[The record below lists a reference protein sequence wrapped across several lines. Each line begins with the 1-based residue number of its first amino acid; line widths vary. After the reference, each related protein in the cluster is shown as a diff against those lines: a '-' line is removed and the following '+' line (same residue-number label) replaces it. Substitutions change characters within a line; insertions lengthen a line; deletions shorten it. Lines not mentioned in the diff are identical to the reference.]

1 MIPEIR
7 PSRGGPTTNPGTF
20 PRVPSGTV
28 VSLMPGNGS
37 CFRVGVIWVLN
48 REDVEDCGVHI
59 SVEGRGAY
67 TFVIRADAGYVQH
80 KLCVLPGDATHL
92 ADFINDQL
100 FKRQGSY
107 Q

>member
-1 MIPEIR
+1 MRIPEIR
-7 PSRGGPTTNPGTF
+7 PSRGTF
-20 PRVPSGTV
+20 PRVPSGTIIE
-28 VSLMPGNGS
+28 LALGNMTM
-37 CFRVGVIWVLN
+37 FRVGVIWVG
-48 REDVEDCGVHI
+48 DGVHI

-67 TFVIRADAGYVQH
+67 TFSVRADAGYVQH

-100 FKRQGSY
+100 FIPGSVKRQGNY